1 MTAMVTLI
9 IQAIA
14 GALGG
19 NGVGRALKD
28 LDLGPAGNS
37 IAGGVGGIAGG
48 QVLEALLPALAH
60 LSGADFGALLTQIVA
75 SGAGGAV
82 LTFIAAMVKNLVAP
96 KAGHAG

>member
-1 MTAMVTLI
+1 MTAIVTLI

-19 NGVGRALKD
+19 NGIGHALKD

-48 QVLEALLPALAH
+48 QILEALLPALAN
-60 LSGADFGALLTQIVA
+60 LSGADFGALVMQIA
-75 SGAGGAV
+75 GSAAGGVV
-82 LTFIAAMVKNLVAP
+82 LTLIAAMVKNLVAP
-96 KAGHAG
+96 KAGHTG